1 MTIVGEDC
9 TDIMLDENGQPVA
22 DENGEFKTVSGDECW
37 EQDLRLEAQTEEGE
51 LFYED
56 ADGDEA
62 YGFGFLDFTHAE
74 DDDLTR
80 MEISQRV
87 RDKLAK
93 REYLDQRKT
102 TQDISFDNSVFT
114 DNVSVSK
121 QDSNEEYNIELSTDE
136 VEVETE

>member
-9 TDIMLDENGQPVA
+9 TDIMLDENGQTVA
-22 DENGEFKTVSGDECW
+22 DENGEFRTVSGDEFW
-37 EQDLRLEAQTEEGE
+37 KQDLRLEAQTEEGE

-56 ADGDEA
+56 EDGDEA
-62 YGFGFLDFTHAE
+62 YGFGFLDFAHEE

-80 MEISQRV
+80 MEIGQSV

-102 TQDISFDNSVFT
+102 MQDISFDNGVITDKISVA
-114 DNVSVSK
+114 K
-121 QDSNEEYNIELSTDE
+121 QDTKDEYNIELSTDE
-136 VEVETE
+136 VEVEK

>member
-22 DENGEFKTVSGDECW
+22 DENGEFKTVRGDECW
-37 EQDLRLEAQTEEGE
+37 EQDLRLETQTEEGE

-56 ADGDEA
+56 EDGDEA
-62 YGFGFLDFTHAE
+62 YGFGFLDFAHGE
-74 DDDLTR
+74 DDELTR
-80 MEISQRV
+80 MEIGQRV

-93 REYLDQRKT
+93 RKYLDQRKT
-102 TQDISFDNSVFT
+102 MQNISFENGVFIDQISVA
-114 DNVSVSK
+114 K
-121 QDSNEEYNIELSTDE
+121 QDSKEEYNIELSTNE